1 MAPIRND
8 QIHDNQADAMTEKS
22 KHPDNRGQSKNSK
35 TLGAGEG
42 FYPDAKS
49 DPRSDVTQLT
59 RREVL
64 AEALAIGGLGTVAL
78 ALSGCATVTAGEQS
92 ATLEEPLCF
101 STASQFARAIRSRR
115 ISAEEAVTACL
126 DRIAAVNPA
135 LNAVVQLDRDGAL
148 AAARSADA
156 MAARGE
162 WMGPLHG
169 VPMTIKDSFDTRGM
183 ISTGG
188 TLGRRGHVPAE
199 DATVVRRLRE
209 AGAIL
214 MGKTNTPE
222 LTLSFDT
229 NNLIYGQSRNPYNLS
244 LSPGGSSGG
253 AGAIVAAGGS
263 PFDIGS
269 DYGGSIRSPAHIN
282 GICGIKPT
290 AGRVPRTGHIYPFG
304 GIQDTF
310 QQIGPLTRSVEDL
323 AMLLP
328 LIMGPDGIDPGVW
341 PLGWTS
347 PNEHD
352 VGSFKVAWFT
362 DNGIATPIDEAERAV
377 RSAVDALTDLG
388 AQATEARPTGI
399 ESTLE
404 VALPVYF
411 WEGGLAVQR
420 LLQGYGTTEHT
431 LGALI
436 NGQVL
441 TPEQLDAALT
451 RLDAWRSRMLSSMSG
466 YDVLICPVNA
476 ATAFPTG
483 SPFSEE
489 LVARASY
496 VITFNANGWPALV
509 VPSGLSREGMPIGA
523 QIVAAPG
530 REDLAL
536 AAGLAIE
543 RALKGYRRPPV

>member
-1 MAPIRND
+1 MRPND
-8 QIHDNQADAMTEKS
+8 PELME
-22 KHPDNRGQSKNSK
+22 NSSPSGYQE
-35 TLGAGEG
+35 LC
-42 FYPDAKS
+42 AK
-49 DPRSDVTQLT
+49 REVRFT

-64 AEALAIGGLGTVAL
+64 AMSGLGTMAL
-78 ALSGCATVTAGEQS
+78 TLSGCATSAVDATPAGLAQ
-92 ATLEEPLCF
+92 PLCY
-101 STASQFARAIRSRR
+101 STASQFARAIRAGQATS
-115 ISAEEAVTACL
+115 EEAVTACL
-126 DRIAAVNPA
+126 DRIEAVNPI
-135 LNAVVQLDRDGAL
+135 LNAVVQLDRAGAV
-148 AAARSADA
+148 AAARAADA
-156 MAARGE
+156 AASRGE

-188 TLGRRGHVPAE
+188 TLGRKNHVPDA

-229 NNLIYGQSRNPYNLS
+229 NNLIYGQSKNPYNLS

-269 DYGGSIRSPAHIN
+269 DYGGSIRSPAHVN
-282 GICGIKPT
+282 GICGIKPS

-304 GIQDTF
+304 GIQDSF
-310 QQIGPLTRSVEDL
+310 QQIGPLARSVEDL
-323 AMLLP
+323 ALLLP
-328 LIMGPDGIDPGVW
+328 LIMGPDGVDPGVS
-341 PLGWTS
+341 PLSWNS
-347 PNEHD
+347 PAEQT

-362 DNGIATPIDEAERAV
+362 DNGIATPIEEVQRAV
-377 RSAVDALTDLG
+377 HNAVGVLTGLG

-399 ESTLE
+399 ESTLD

-411 WEGGLAVQR
+411 WDGGAAVQR
-420 LLQGYGTTEHT
+420 LLQDYGTTEHT
-431 LGALI
+431 LAALI

-441 TPEQLDAALT
+441 TAEQLDGALV
-451 RLDAWRSRMLSSMSG
+451 RLDAWRSRMLSFMSG
-466 YDVLICPVNA
+466 FDVLVCPVNA
-476 ATAFPTG
+476 TTAFPTG
-483 SPFSEE
+483 ASFSQE
-489 LVARASY
+489 LVVRASY

-509 VPSGLSREGMPIGA
+509 VPSGLSHEGMPIGV
-523 QIVAAPG
+523 QVVAGPG

-543 RALKGYRRPPV
+543 RALNGYRRPQAV